1 MQRLLVPIGSV
12 RVNPKKLRKLH
23 PKKVAKYERD
33 FERGDN
39 FPPIEVENCGG
50 FYTIRD
56 GRHRY
61 IAQLNLG
68 YQMVEVVVVRGGG
81 APVVIRSAPA
91 RLTPC
96 ARRLLILAAFAVSG
110 SSA

>member
-1 MQRLLVPIGSV
+1 MQRLLVPILWV

-23 PKKVAKYERD
+23 PKKVARYERE
-33 FERGDN
+33 FERGDE

-68 YQMVEVVVVRGGG
+68 YQMIDVVVVRGGG
-81 APVVIRSAPA
+81 ALVVDRSGLA
-91 RLTPC
+91 RLCHTHP
-96 ARRLLILAAFAVSG
+96 AFCLFMLD
-110 SSA
+110 